1 MSKVLIDADIVAYRA
16 AWSTQ
21 DDTQEDAE
29 EKVDECM
36 EYILNDTTFDGLPY
50 EVFITGKGNFRYDI
64 AVSYPYKGNRKDTA
78 KPTWL
83 DHCRN
88 YLEEFWEAA
97 RSTDEEADDLIA
109 IRATELGEHAIIA
122 SVDKDFLQVPCMH
135 YNTRRQDFTKVNEF
149 EGLYFFYKQILMGDK
164 ADNIVGLHR
173 VGPATADKILKGVE
187 DEYEMYDRV
196 LKAYDGNE
204 ERVLENGR
212 LLWLRREVG
221 ELWQPPK

>member
-21 DDTQEDAE
+21 DDTREDAE

-36 EYILNDTTFDGLPY
+36 EYILNDTTFDGVPY
-50 EVFITGKGNFRYDI
+50 ECFITGKGNFRYDI
-64 AVSYPYKGNRKDTA
+64 AVSHPYKGNRKDTA
-78 KPTWL
+78 KPEHL
-83 DHCRN
+83 DHCRD
-88 YLEEFWEAA
+88 YLEEYWEAT
-97 RSTDEEADDLIA
+97 RSENEEADDLIA
-109 IRATELGEHAIIA
+109 IRATELGPHAVIA
-122 SVDKDFLQVPCMH
+122 SVDKDFLQVPCVH
-135 YNTRRQDFTKVNEF
+135 YNTRRQDFTTVSEH
-149 EGLYFFYKQILMGDK
+149 EGILFFYKQMLMGDK

-173 VGPATADKILKGVE
+173 VGPKTADKMLHGAK
-187 DEYEMYDRV
+187 DEYEMYDLV
-196 LKAYDGNE
+196 LEAYGGNE

>member
-36 EYILNDTTFDGLPY
+36 EYILDDTTFDGIPY

-64 AVSYPYKGNRKDTA
+64 ATSYPYKGNRKDTA

-88 YLEEFWEAA
+88 YLEEFWGAV
-97 RSTDEEADDLIA
+97 RSENEEADDLIA
-109 IRATELGEHAIIA
+109 ILGEHAVIA
-122 SVDKDFLQVPCMH
+122 SVDKDFLQVPCVH

-149 EGLYFFYKQILMGDK
+149 EGIYFFYKQILMGDK
-164 ADNIVGLHR
+164 ADNIVGLNR
-173 VGPATADKILKGVE
+173 VGPATADKILKDVE
-187 DEYEMYDRV
+187 DEYEMYERV
-196 LKAYDGNE
+196 LKAYDGDAD
-204 ERVLENGR
+204 RVLENGR

-221 ELWQPPK
+221 EIWQPPK